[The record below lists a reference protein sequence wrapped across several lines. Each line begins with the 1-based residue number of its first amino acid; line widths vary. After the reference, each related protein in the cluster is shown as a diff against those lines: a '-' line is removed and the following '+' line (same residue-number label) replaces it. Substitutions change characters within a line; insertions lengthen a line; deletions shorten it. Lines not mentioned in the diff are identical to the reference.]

1 MKNWKELEKKI
12 RFLVEKKNSSSFA
25 LILINCVQVLEE
37 LLLIA
42 NIRWLGMK

>member
-12 RFLVEKKNSSSFA
+12 RFLVEKKNSSFA

-42 NIRWLGMK
+42 NIRWVGMK